1 MKVNSMELLDRIDAT
16 SAIPKY
22 LQVVNAVIADIE
34 TGLLKRGERVPS
46 INETSEM
53 YYLSRDTIEK
63 AYRVLRKRGVISSV
77 KGKGCYISKTFYADK
92 IRVLLLFNKLSAYK
106 KAVYYSILQT
116 LGEDAVVDLHIHHFD
131 GKICE
136 NLIQESLGKYH
147 YYVIMPHF
155 FTNVEAATQVIKKIP
170 EDRLVLL
177 DKNIENFTG
186 NCAAVYQDFER
197 DIRSALHS
205 GKDLLG
211 KYKKFVLVYPKE
223 IAYPI
228 EIVKGFRQF
237 CREASMEHSVI
248 SSIHQEPLSPGT
260 AFIVL
265 EESDLTNLIKETRA
279 KGMALGK
286 DVGLIS
292 YNDTPLKEILDD
304 GITVIST
311 DHERMGETAAYLMKH
326 KLREKVHNPF
336 TLIRRNS
343 L

>member
-1 MKVNSMELLDRIDAT
+1 MELLDRIDAT
-16 SAIPKY
+16 SATPKY

-34 TGLLKRGERVPS
+34 AGILKVGERVPS

-63 AYRVLRKRGVISSV
+63 AYRVLRKKGVISSV
-77 KGKGCYISKTFYADK
+77 KGKGCYISKTFCADK

-106 KAVYYSILQT
+106 KAVYYSILNT

-131 GKICE
+131 GKLCE
-136 NLIQESLGKYH
+136 NLIKESVGKYN

-155 FTNVEAATQVIKKIP
+155 TSNVEAATQIINTIP
-170 EDRLVLL
+170 QEKLVLL
-177 DKNIENFTG
+177 DKNIESYKG

-197 DIRSALHS
+197 DVRNALHS
-205 GKDLLG
+205 GKDLLS
-211 KYKKFVLVYPKE
+211 KYNKFVLVYPKDV
-223 IAYPI
+223 AYPI
-228 EIVKGFRQF
+228 EIVKGFRHF
-237 CREASMEHSVI
+237 CREISMEHSVVKCV
-248 SSIHQEPLSPGT
+248 HEEPLAKGT
-260 AFIVL
+260 AYIVL
-265 EESDLTNLIKETRA
+265 EESDLANMIEEARA
-279 KGMALGK
+279 KGLTLGK

-292 YNDTPLKEILDD
+292 YNDTPLKKILDD

-326 KLREKVHNPF
+326 KLREKIHNPF

>member
-1 MKVNSMELLDRIDAT
+1 MELIDRIDAT
-16 SAIPKY
+16 SATPKY

-34 TGLLKRGERVPS
+34 AGILKLGERVPS

-63 AYRVLRKRGVISSV
+63 AYKVLRKRGVISSV
-77 KGKGCYISKTFYADK
+77 KGKGCFISKTFCADK

-106 KAVYYSILQT
+106 KTVYYSILQT
-116 LGEDAVVDLHIHHFD
+116 LGEDAIVDLHIHHFD

-136 NLIQESLGKYH
+136 DLIQESLGKYH

-155 FTNVEAATQVIKKIP
+155 STNVEAANQVIRKIP
-170 EDRLVLL
+170 EEKLLLL
-177 DKNIENFTG
+177 DKNIETYQG

-205 GKDLLG
+205 GKDLLQ
-211 KYKKFVLVYPKE
+211 KYNKFVLVYPKE
-223 IAYPI
+223 VAYPI

-237 CREASMEHSVI
+237 CRDTAMAHTVVSNI
-248 SSIHQEPLSPGT
+248 QEEPPLAGT
-260 AFIVL
+260 AYIVL
-265 EESDLTNLIKETRA
+265 EESDLADLIQETRA
-279 KGMALGK
+279 NGMALGE
-286 DVGLIS
+286 DIGLIS
-292 YNDTPLKEILDD
+292 YNDTPLKKLLDN

-311 DHERMGETAAYLMKH
+311 NHEQMGETAGYLMKH
-326 KLREKVHNPF
+326 KLQEKVHNPF
-336 TLIRRNS
+336 TLIRRSS